1 MTIVIETNILTRLH
15 FLRICAIIIINTK
28 TRKIIRKEH
37 KTMDIALIIILLI
50 ISAVCSA
57 TETAFSS
64 CNRIRL
70 KKLADEGSKSAK
82 NALYICEHFDR
93 ALTAI
98 LIGNNVVNILSSAL
112 ATVLFARWFG
122 SSGVG
127 VATLVMT
134 LLVLVF
140 GEIIPKSLAKENSES
155 FSVLMAAPLRAFMF
169 VITPLIWFFSK
180 LTKLVSKLAGKKKE
194 EPSITEEE
202 LKYIIDEIEDE
213 GVLEEQESDL
223 VRSALEF
230 DEITIDKILVPRVNI
245 EAVEISDSLEKV
257 KDLFISTKYSRLPV
271 YEKDIDHI
279 IGVIHQSD
287 VFELYLSKKKKSLG
301 DIMKK
306 PVYISETMHISE
318 ALKKM
323 QKAKVHMAVVID
335 QYGGTEG
342 IATLEDIIEEL
353 VGEIYDES
361 DGDDTSFVVRA
372 DGTVEISPELS
383 VSDFLER
390 MELDEDTIQT
400 DMNSMGGWVM
410 DMLDRIPENGE
421 CILCPPFEITVKMED
436 EQKIDR
442 ISIKLDKQEA

>member
-1 MTIVIETNILTRLH
+1 MKNKPHTVICLQ
-15 FLRICAIIIINTK
+15 FLMICAIIIINTK
-28 TRKIIRKEH
+28 TLTTIRKEH

-50 ISAVCSA
+50 ISAICSA

-70 KKLADEGSKSAK
+70 KKLADEGNKSAK
-82 NALYICEHFDR
+82 NALYICENFDK

-112 ATVLFARWFG
+112 ATVLFTKYLG
-122 SSGVG
+122 SGSVG

-134 LLVLVF
+134 VLVLIF
-140 GEIIPKSLAKENSES
+140 GEIIPKTLAKENSES
-155 FSVLMAAPLRAFMF
+155 FSIIMAAPLRAFMF
-169 VITPLIWFFSK
+169 IITPLIWLFSK
-180 LTKLVSKLAGKKKE
+180 LTKFVSKLAGKKKE

-257 KDLFISTKYSRLPV
+257 KDLCISTKYSRLPV

-287 VFELYLSKKKKSLG
+287 VFELYLSKKKKSLA
-301 DIMKK
+301 DIIKK

-342 IATLEDIIEEL
+342 ICTLEDIIEEL

-361 DGDDTSFVVRA
+361 DGDDTSFVKLS

-410 DMLDRIPENGE
+410 DILDRIPENDE

-442 ISIKLDKQEA
+442 IRIKLDRQEA

>member
-1 MTIVIETNILTRLH
+1 ME
-15 FLRICAIIIINTK
+15 
-28 TRKIIRKEH
+28 
-37 KTMDIALIIILLI
+37 IAAIIILLI
-50 ISAVCSA
+50 ISAICSA

-70 KKLADEGSKSAK
+70 KKLADDGNKSAK
-82 NALYICEHFDR
+82 NALYICEHFDK

-112 ATVLFARWFG
+112 ATVLFTKHLGKG
-122 SSGVG
+122 SVG
-127 VATLVMT
+127 AATLVMT
-134 LLVLVF
+134 VLVLIF
-140 GEIIPKSLAKENSES
+140 GEILPKSLAKENSES
-155 FSVLMAAPLRAFMF
+155 FSILMAAPLRAFMF
-169 VITPLIWFFSK
+169 IITPLIWLFSG
-180 LTKLVSKLAGKKKE
+180 LAGLVTRFAGRNKKKE

-230 DEITIDKILVPRVNI
+230 DEITIDKILVPRVSI
-245 EAVEISDSLEKV
+245 EAVEVGDSLDKV
-257 KDLFISTKYSRLPV
+257 RDIFISTKYSRLPV

-287 VFELYLSKKKKSLG
+287 VFEIILGKKKKSLR

-306 PVYISETMHISE
+306 PVYISETIRISE
-318 ALKKM
+318 ALKIM
-323 QKAKVHMAVVID
+323 QKAKVHLAVVID

-342 IATLEDIIEEL
+342 ICTLEDIIEEL

-361 DGDDTSFVVRA
+361 DGDDTSFVRRA
-372 DGTVEISPELS
+372 DGTVVISPELS
-383 VSDFLER
+383 VSDFLDR

-410 DMLDRIPENGE
+410 DMLDRIPENDE

-436 EQKIDR
+436 EQR
-442 ISIKLDKQEA
+442 IERMVIKLDKQEA

>member
-1 MTIVIETNILTRLH
+1 
-15 FLRICAIIIINTK
+15 
-28 TRKIIRKEH
+28 
-37 KTMDIALIIILLI
+37 MDIVVIILLLI
-50 ISAVCSA
+50 ISAICSA

-70 KKLADEGSKSAK
+70 KKLADDGSKSAK
-82 NALYICEHFDR
+82 NAVYICEHFDK

-112 ATVLFARWFG
+112 ATVLFTKYLG
-122 SSGVG
+122 SSSVG

-134 LLVLVF
+134 VLVLIF

-155 FSVLMAAPLRAFMF
+155 FSVFMAAPLRIFMF
-169 VITPLIWFFSK
+169 ILTPLIWFFSGI
-180 LTKLVSKLAGKKKE
+180 TGLVSKLAGKKKE
-194 EPSITEEE
+194 EPTITEEE

-230 DEITIDKILVPRVNI
+230 DEITIDKILVPRVSV
-245 EAVEISDSLEKV
+245 EAVEAGDSLEKV

-279 IGVIHQSD
+279 IGVVHQSD
-287 VFELYLSKKKKSLG
+287 LFELYLGKKKKTLV

-306 PVYISETMHISE
+306 PVYISETIRISE

-323 QKAKVHMAVVID
+323 QKAKVHLAVVLD

-342 IATLEDIIEEL
+342 ICTLEDIIEEL

-361 DGDDTSFVVRA
+361 DGDDTSFIKRA
-372 DGTVEISPELS
+372 DGSVEISPELS

-400 DMNSMGGWVM
+400 DMISMGGWVM
-410 DMLDRIPENGE
+410 DMLDRIPEDGE

-442 ISIKLDKQEA
+442 ISIKLDRQEA

>member
-1 MTIVIETNILTRLH
+1 M
-15 FLRICAIIIINTK
+15 ICAIIIINTK
-28 TRKIIRKEH
+28 TLTTIRKEH

-50 ISAVCSA
+50 ISAICSA

-70 KKLADEGSKSAK
+70 KKLAEEGNKSAK

-169 VITPLIWFFSK
+169 IITPLIWFFSK

-245 EAVEISDSLEKV
+245 EAVEIGDSLEKV

-287 VFELYLSKKKKSLG
+287 VFELYLSKKKKTLG

-306 PVYISETMHISE
+306 PVYISETMRISE

-442 ISIKLDKQEA
+442 ISIKLDRQEA

>member
-1 MTIVIETNILTRLH
+1 
-15 FLRICAIIIINTK
+15 
-28 TRKIIRKEH
+28 
-37 KTMDIALIIILLI
+37 MDIIFIILLLI
-50 ISAVCSA
+50 ISAICSA

-70 KKLADEGSKSAK
+70 KKLADDGSKSAK
-82 NALYICEHFDR
+82 NAVYICENFDK

-112 ATVLFARWFG
+112 ATVLFTRYLG
-122 SSGVG
+122 SSSVG

-134 LLVLVF
+134 VLVLIF

-155 FSVLMAAPLRAFMF
+155 FSVFMAAPLRAFMF
-169 VITPLIWFFSK
+169 ILTPLIWIFSGI
-180 LTKLVSKLAGKKKE
+180 TRFVSKLAGKKKE

-230 DEITIDKILVPRVNI
+230 DEITIDKILVPRVSV
-245 EAVEISDSLEKV
+245 EAVEAGDSLEKV
-257 KDLFISTKYSRLPV
+257 RELFISTKYSRLPV

-287 VFELYLSKKKKSLG
+287 FFEIYLSKKKKTLRE
-301 DIMKK
+301 IMKK
-306 PVYISETMHISE
+306 PVYISETIRISE

-323 QKAKVHMAVVID
+323 QKAKVHLAVVLD

-342 IATLEDIIEEL
+342 ICTLEDIIEEL

-361 DGDDTSFVVRA
+361 DGDDTSFVKHK
-372 DGTVEISPELS
+372 DGTVDISPELS
-383 VSDFLER
+383 VTDFLER

-400 DMNSMGGWVM
+400 DMISMGGWIM
-410 DMLDRIPENGE
+410 DILDRIPEDGE

-436 EQKIDR
+436 EQKIER
-442 ISIKLDKQEA
+442 LNIKLDRQEA